1 MEIQMVQA
9 LAKANPKA
17 PIAKNGTVPPK
28 RRTNAAVRTREH
40 LTETEVARLMKA
52 ASADESRRYGHR
64 DATMILLA
72 FRHALRV
79 SELVNL
85 RWSDVDF
92 KAARLNVR
100 RLKGSISGVHPLEG
114 DEVRALRK
122 LRGQDD
128 AAEFAFTTERGGPM
142 SAAGFR
148 KMLTRLAD
156 DAGMSALKV
165 HPHALRHATGF
176 TLVNKGLDTRTL
188 QAYMGHSQISNTVRY
203 TALDAGRFKGI
214 WSK

>member
-1 MEIQMVQA
+1 MGQVLTMPTRKV
-9 LAKANPKA
+9 PT
-17 PIAKNGTVPPK
+17 AKNGTVPPK
-28 RRTNAAVRTREH
+28 RMTNAAVRTREH
-40 LTETEVARLMKA
+40 LTEREIDQLMKA
-52 ASADESRRYGHR
+52 ARSGDSRRYGDR
-64 DATMILLA
+64 DSTMILVA

-114 DEVRALRK
+114 DELRALRK
-122 LRGQDD
+122 LRADNAD
-128 AAEFAFTTERGGPM
+128 AEFAFVTERGGPM

-148 KMLTRLAD
+148 KMLSRLGES
-156 DAGMSALKV
+156 AGMSALKV

-188 QAYMGHSQISNTVRY
+188 QEYMGHSQISNTVRY
-203 TALDAGRFKGI
+203 TALDAGRFKGL
-214 WSK
+214 WRK

>member
-1 MEIQMVQA
+1 METEMAQR
-9 LAKANPKA
+9 LATTKRAA
-17 PIAKNGTVPPK
+17 PSAGNGTVPPK
-28 RRTNAAVRTREH
+28 RRANTDVRQREH
-40 LTETEVARLMKA
+40 LTEAEVERLMKA
-52 ASADESRRYGHR
+52 AGGDSRRYGHR
-64 DATMILLA
+64 DATMILIA

-92 KAARLNVR
+92 KAARLNVM

-122 LRGQDD
+122 LRGQDTD
-128 AAEFAFTTERGGPM
+128 AEFAFTTERGGPM

-148 KMLTRLAD
+148 KMLTRLAG
-156 DAGMSALKV
+156 DAGMAALKV

-176 TLVNKGLDTRTL
+176 ALVNKGLDTRTL
-188 QAYMGHSQISNTVRY
+188 QEYMGHSQISNTVRY
-203 TALDAGRFKGI
+203 TALNAGRFKGI

>member
-1 MEIQMVQA
+1 MPVRR
-9 LAKANPKA
+9 A
-17 PIAKNGTVPPK
+17 PSAKNGTVPP
-28 RRTNAAVRTREH
+28 RRQANAAVRTREH
-40 LTETEVARLMKA
+40 LTEAEVERLMKA
-52 ASADESRRYGHR
+52 ASGDDSRRYGHR
-64 DATMILLA
+64 DATMILVA

-100 RLKGSISGVHPLEG
+100 RLKGSLSGVHPLEG

-122 LRGQDD
+122 LRAQDE
-128 AAEFAFTTERGGPM
+128 AGEFAFTTERGGPM

-148 KMLTRLAD
+148 KMLSRLAEE
-156 DAGMSALKV
+156 AGMGDLKV

-188 QAYMGHSQISNTVRY
+188 QAYLGHSQISNTVRY